1 MGGSAWIW
9 LKAAL
14 GIGTVPTQLS
24 AAERNCLAKHAA
36 GKRELVEIGVQFGV
50 TTAHFR
56 SVMDP
61 QGTVTGID
69 PHAPGR
75 LGLSFERLTA
85 QRLLGRVKRGQAKLL
100 RKLSF
105 DAAGDFDRSIDF
117 LFIDGDH
124 SWQGVE
130 RDWNDWSGKIAP
142 GGIVALHDSR
152 SVAYRQDH
160 ESVRFTEE
168 VVLKDSRF
176 RAISAVD
183 TVTVLVRVA

>member
-85 QRLLGRVKRGQAKLL
+85 QRLLARVKRGRVDLV

-105 DAAGDFDRSIDF
+105 DAAAEFDRPIDF

-124 SWQGVE
+124 SWKGVE
-130 RDWNDWSGKIAP
+130 RDWNDWSAKIAP

-152 SVAYRQDH
+152 SVPYRQDH
-160 ESVRFTEE
+160 DSVRFTQE
-168 VVLKDSRF
+168 VVARDARF
-176 RAISAVD
+176 RSIDSAD
-183 TVTVLVRVA
+183 TLTVLIRV